1 MLVRALK
8 MLGYFRN
15 ETTSMDIDTAA
26 LDQPGDEAALMAER
40 SRIGNDEPWNRVA
53 RQIIRRHYWLA
64 GNQGGKTTMLA
75 RPIAFFAD
83 FTVSR
88 TFRWLLAAAVL
99 ATAAAPG
106 AADAARPG
114 LFDGTWNVTFTP
126 QAGNCHATNTIPFAV
141 AGPRVSS
148 AGNGKV
154 TGGVSRNGSV
164 AVKIQV
170 GASWANGNGRLAG
183 NSGAGRWSGII
194 TGDQCSGIWQ
204 ATRT

>member
-1 MLVRALK
+1 MSARSIAS
-8 MLGYFRN
+8 FAN
-15 ETTSMDIDTAA
+15 FTA
-26 LDQPGDEAALMAER
+26 
-40 SRIGNDEPWNRVA
+40 
-53 RQIIRRHYWLA
+53 
-64 GNQGGKTTMLA
+64 
-75 RPIAFFAD
+75 
-83 FTVSR
+83 SR
-88 TFRWLLAAAVL
+88 TLRWVLAAAVL
-99 ATAAAPG
+99 AAAAAPG
-106 AADAARPG
+106 IADAAPRPG
-114 LFDGTWNVTFTP
+114 AYDGTWNVTFTP
-126 QAGNCHATNTIPFAV
+126 QAGNCHASNTIPFSV

-204 ATRT
+204 AIRT